1 MVVVGVR
8 HVERTQDFVI
18 CSFFGILRI
27 FDEVLIDLRPKV
39 AQILPKVAP
48 NPWDFGFGQIRIQVR
63 NLLVVQCKF
72 STDPSLPRI
81 PLYST
86 RFSLESLLPA
96 LKFLGPGP

>member
-1 MVVVGVR
+1 MLNKLKIFGFSELLGFCAFLVR
-8 HVERTQDFVI
+8 
-18 CSFFGILRI
+18 SS
-27 FDEVLIDLRPKV
+27 LIWFPKV

-48 NPWDFGFGQIRIQVR
+48 NPWDFGFGLIQLQVR
-63 NLLVVQCKF
+63 KLLVVQCKF
-72 STDPSLPRI
+72 SNDPSLPRI

>member
-1 MVVVGVR
+1 MLGVA
-8 HVERTQDFVI
+8 V
-18 CSFFGILRI
+18 FFLLVLRI

-48 NPWDFGFGQIRIQVR
+48 NPWDFGFGLIQLQVR
-63 NLLVVQCKF
+63 NLLVAQCKF
-72 STDPSLPRI
+72 SKDPSFPRI

>member
-1 MVVVGVR
+1 M
-8 HVERTQDFVI
+8 
-18 CSFFGILRI
+18 

-48 NPWDFGFGQIRIQVR
+48 NPWDFGFGLIQLQVR
-63 NLLVVQCKF
+63 KLLVVQCKF
-72 STDPSLPRI
+72 SNDPSLPRI

>member
-1 MVVVGVR
+1 MLNKPKILEFSENVGFCAFLVR
-8 HVERTQDFVI
+8 SSSI
-18 CSFFGILRI
+18 CA
-27 FDEVLIDLRPKV
+27 PKV

-48 NPWDFGFGQIRIQVR
+48 NPWDFGFGLIQLQVR
-63 NLLVVQCKF
+63 KLLVVQCKF
-72 STDPSLPRI
+72 SKDPSLPRI

>member
-1 MVVVGVR
+1 MLNKLKSLGFAVF
-8 HVERTQDFVI
+8 VE
-18 CSFFGILRI
+18 GWHML
-27 FDEVLIDLRPKV
+27 DEVLTDLVPKV

-48 NPWDFGFGQIRIQVR
+48 NPWDFGFGFIQLQVM

-72 STDPSLPRI
+72 SNDPSLPRI